1 LYNLATDPGEK
12 NNLEASQNE
21 KVAELMALLSRYI
34 REGRSTPGAPQAND
48 PFDGEWKQVWFL
60 EGD

>member
-1 LYNLATDPGEK
+1 
-12 NNLEASQNE
+12 LEASQNE

-48 PFDGEWKQVWFL
+48 PFEGEWKQVWFL